1 VRSPARRAAW
11 TRTAR
16 DLQPA
21 AGMSK
26 TLLSLVFEFART
38 DTPEDPYAFRYGPQ
52 EYTLRTSHG
61 GRKRV
66 HLGWSPDLLDD
77 LDALHGPY
85 CDPAVAQRVGRAL
98 CSFLEP
104 SGWTWHAQAIGNAA
118 QQSTPVI
125 VTIRSAAAELYALP
139 WEILPLEATGQC
151 LGELPGVLVRY
162 EWPETHTVPARWI
175 PDARGGRI
183 LVAWSAAGGVVPAS
197 DHIEAVQAA
206 CRTGGCDFDRGRDV
220 LEHASVGKLADAL
233 DRAHGDGQPIAVLHL
248 LCHGG
253 RAGQT
258 WGLMLNSEEPD
269 GDPLAVDAWR
279 LRQLLAPHA
288 GSLRLVVVSAC
299 GSAHGREFDSVPQA
313 LHRAGIQSVVAS
325 RFPLSVPGSIRL
337 AETLYEA
344 MLVQQRS
351 LEQAFLGVR
360 KQLARDA
367 ARLDWAGLQ
376 LYARQEDGDTTHP
389 LRAGRQELSAS
400 AKPASR
406 GPQLD
411 LGALELS
418 SLLELRAQVAT
429 TLSAR
434 FESPHALV
442 CVELSETEFRAGP
455 SGAGLQ
461 KRCYELLTEAS
472 TPQQGRIFATQGDSL
487 RACYPAVKNALL
499 AIFAFVEMVTE
510 HNYHAAREDQL
521 ILSIGLHHGPVLSNG
536 KLVTGAA
543 VDTVARIAEL
553 AGASELLLSQQAL
566 NQAPRVTQ
574 ALGRPV
580 STLHVPEARETISL
594 YALPWVGEQRLPS
607 TVMIEETGEEVP
619 LPRQDIIAFGRL
631 DALADG
637 TRANDIVLTHPD
649 ENAQLSISRWQFELR
664 RFREGYV
671 LRAVSS
677 QVTEIDGAP
686 VAQGEEV
693 PVRAGTVVRVAGVM
707 TLRFQGPKRSPSVR
721 DAATLEHV
729 VRATRGPG

>member
-1 VRSPARRAAW
+1 MP
-11 TRTAR
+11 
-16 DLQPA
+16 
-21 AGMSK
+21 K
-26 TLLSLVFEFART
+26 TPLSLVFEFART
-38 DTPEDPYAFRYGPQ
+38 DTPEDPHAFRFGPE

-66 HLGWSPDLLDD
+66 HLAWSSDFLDD
-77 LDALHGPY
+77 LDALHGPH

-104 SGWTWHAQAIGNAA
+104 SGWTWHAQAISTAT

-139 WEILPLEATGQC
+139 WEILPLEASGQC

-162 EWPETHTVPARWI
+162 EWPETHSVPARWL
-175 PDARGGRI
+175 PDARVGRGGRDGRI
-183 LVAWSAAGGVVPAS
+183 LVAWSAAGGAVPAAE
-197 DHIEAVQAA
+197 HIEAVHAA
-206 CRTGGCDFDRGRDV
+206 CAAAGHDFEAGRDV
-220 LEHASVGKLADAL
+220 IEHASVGKIADTF
-233 DRAHGDGQPIAVLHL
+233 DRAHNDGQSIAVLHL

-258 WGLMLNSEEPD
+258 WGLMLNGEEPD
-269 GDPLAVDAWR
+269 GEPLAVDAWR

-288 GSLRLVVVSAC
+288 GALRLVVVSAC

-325 RFPLSVPGSIRL
+325 RFPLSAPGSIRL

-344 MLVQQRS
+344 MLVQQCS

-360 KQLARDA
+360 KHLARDA

-376 LYARQEDGDTTHP
+376 LYARQEDGDATHP
-389 LRAGRQELSAS
+389 LRAGRQDTAAAARST
-400 AKPASR
+400 SR
-406 GPQLD
+406 GLQLD
-411 LGALELS
+411 LGGLELPT
-418 SLLELRAQVAT
+418 LLELRTQVAS

-434 FESPHALV
+434 FESPHALA
-442 CVELSETEFRAGP
+442 CVEVADVEFRAGP
-455 SGAGLQ
+455 SGPGLQ
-461 KRCYELLTEAS
+461 QRCYELLSQAS
-472 TPQQGRIFATQGDSL
+472 MRYQGRIFATQGESL

-499 AIFAFVEMVTE
+499 AIFAFIDAVTE
-510 HNYHAAREDQL
+510 HNYQAAREDQL
-521 ILSIGLHHGPVLSNG
+521 IVSIGLHHGPVLSNG

-543 VDTVARIAEL
+543 VDAAARIAGT
-553 AGASELLLSQQAL
+553 AGPSELLLSRQAL

-580 STLHVPEARETISL
+580 STLDVPETRETISL
-594 YALPWVGEQRLPS
+594 YALPWGGEQRLPS
-607 TVMIEETGEEVP
+607 AVVIEGTAEEVP

-637 TRANDIVLTHPD
+637 TRANDIVLTHAD
-649 ENAQLSISRWQFELR
+649 EQAQLAISRWHFELR
-664 RFREGYV
+664 RSRDGYV

-677 QVTEIDGAP
+677 QTTEVDGAP
-686 VAQGEEV
+686 VGHGAEV
-693 PVRAGTVVRVAGVM
+693 PVRIGTVVRVAGVM
-707 TLRFQGPKRSPSVR
+707 TLRLQGPKRALSVR
-721 DAATLEHV
+721 DAATLQHAA
-729 VRATRGPG
+729 RATRGHE

>member
-1 VRSPARRAAW
+1 
-11 TRTAR
+11 
-16 DLQPA
+16 
-21 AGMSK
+21 MST

-38 DTPEDPYAFRYGPQ
+38 NTPEDPYAFHYGPQ

-66 HLGWSPDLLDD
+66 HLAWSADFLDD
-77 LDALHGPY
+77 LDALHGPH

-104 SGWTWHAQAIGNAA
+104 SGWSWHAQAIGNAA

-162 EWPETHTVPARWI
+162 EWPETHTVPVRWI

-183 LVAWSAAGGVVPAS
+183 LVAWSAAGGAVPAS
-197 DHIEAVQAA
+197 DHIAAVHAA
-206 CRTGGCDFDRGRDV
+206 CRTGTCDFDPARDV
-220 LEHASVGKLADAL
+220 IDHASVGKLADAF
-233 DRAHGDGQPIAVLHL
+233 DRAHADGQPVAVLHL

-288 GSLRLVVVSAC
+288 GSLRLVVAAAC

-325 RFPLSVPGSIRL
+325 RFPLSAPGSIRL

-351 LEQAFLGVR
+351 LEQAFLAVR
-360 KQLARDA
+360 KHLARDA

-376 LYARQEDGDTTHP
+376 LYARLEDGDTTHP
-389 LRAGRQELSAS
+389 LRLGRQETAAG
-400 AKPASR
+400 AKPMSR

-411 LGALELS
+411 LGALELT
-418 SLLELRAQVAT
+418 SLLELRAQVAA

-434 FESPHALV
+434 FESPLALV
-442 CVELSETEFRAGP
+442 CVELPESEFRAGP

-461 KRCYELLTEAS
+461 PRCYELLAEAS
-472 TPQQGRIFATQGDSL
+472 TRHQGRIFATQGDSL

-499 AIFAFVEMVTE
+499 AIFAFIEMVTE

-521 ILSIGLHHGPVLSNG
+521 VLRIGLHHGPVLSNG
-536 KLVTGAA
+536 KVVTGAA
-543 VDTVARIAEL
+543 VDTAARIAEA
-553 AGASELLLSQQAL
+553 AGPSELLLSQQAL

-580 STLHVPEARETISL
+580 STLDVPEPRDTISL
-594 YALPWVGEQRLPS
+594 YALPWAGEQGLLPA
-607 TVMIEETGEEVP
+607 VVIEETAEELV

-637 TRANDIVLTHPD
+637 TCANDIVLTHPD

-664 RFREGYV
+664 RFRDGYV

-677 QVTEIDGAP
+677 QVTEVDGTP
-686 VAQGEEV
+686 VAQGQEV
-693 PVRAGTVVRVAGVM
+693 PVRAGTVVRVAGVL
-707 TLRFQGPKRSPSVR
+707 TLRFLGAKRALSVR

-729 VRATRGPG
+729 ARATRGPT